1 MQHKALEHGEQTYET
16 LDYLHSLP
24 EFLEAGLQAGI
35 HAMRNLDGK
44 TTLMV
49 STPSMPSTHQ
59 VESTSPPH
67 PLQAHVPLGE
77 G

>member
-1 MQHKALEHGEQTYET
+1 MQRKALEQGVQTCET
-16 LDYLHSLP
+16 LDYLPFLP
-24 EFLEAGLQAGI
+24 EFFEASLRAGI

-67 PLQAHVPLGE
+67 PLQAHVTLGE